1 MYRIRNRNITV
12 TRRKHC
18 KCMKWICAVKF
29 PQSEQLKAVK
39 ICLITE
45 RGFQLP
51 KSLTVLTGR
60 CRRTGERWTPL
71 YMGWFQ
77 SKIGVVSRVITATG
91 IGVGRIR
98 TFPFSSHSAYDS
110 VVYDLEKTRLSDTVK
125 QKGKYKPIT
134 RLVSFVIGLNLP
146 LLLATP
152 TA

>member
-51 KSLTVLTGR
+51 KSLTVLTGQ

-77 SKIGVVSRVITATG
+77 SKIGVVSK
-91 IGVGRIR
+91 VGRIR
-98 TFPFSSHSAYDS
+98 TFPFSSDSAYDS

-125 QKGKYKPIT
+125 QKGKYKPKT

-146 LLLATP
+146 LLLVTP